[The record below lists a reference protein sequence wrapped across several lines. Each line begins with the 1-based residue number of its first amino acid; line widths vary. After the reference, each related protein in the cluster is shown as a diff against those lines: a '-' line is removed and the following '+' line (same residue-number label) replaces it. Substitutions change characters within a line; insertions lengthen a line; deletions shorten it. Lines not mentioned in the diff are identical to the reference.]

1 MRQKS
6 QQFLSTFLLTGII
19 FTFRFRRGPH
29 FFQFTIDFSLPRG
42 YNIPRNMICGRSS
55 MVEHQLPKLNTRVR
69 FPSPAPRR
77 GESLWLTAIFIFENR
92 GYAVRTTA
100 PPRKKSRLLRLLP
113 CKRGRDASAALT
125 TFCGKGQGRSFFSA
139 ACSLRTKP
147 RRAKPRGILL
157 SLRVILAPA
166 RLTRPRTAWEFAKL
180 PFCSAKPRFLQLGE
194 RGATRFSPELTE
206 R

>member
-19 FTFRFRRGPH
+19 FTLHPRRGPH
-29 FFQFTIDFSLPRG
+29 FFQFAIDFSLPRG
-42 YNIPRNMICGRSS
+42 YNIPRNMIRGRSS

-100 PPRKKSRLLRLLP
+100 PPRKRSRSVRLLA
-113 CKRGRDASAALT
+113 CKR
-125 TFCGKGQGRSFFSA
+125 
-139 ACSLRTKP
+139 
-147 RRAKPRGILL
+147 
-157 SLRVILAPA
+157 A
-166 RLTRPRTAWEFAKL
+166 RLRLTVANNLFRTRTRAQL
-180 PFCSAKPRFLQLGE
+180 FLFPSC
-194 RGATRFSPELTE
+194 TRFYFVRVSYQRNSAEQVE
-206 R
+206 RK